1 MRKSV
6 KILAALLSAALLL
19 TGCQGGGDK
28 PTSTTDSGTDKTETI
43 GTFITAVQ
51 GDPSSFNP
59 DMKSDDYLW
68 PMAQN
73 LFNRLYKLAPGDVPI
88 PDLATSYEWSDD
100 NMTLTFHLR
109 DGVKWHDGEPLTS
122 KDVKWTYDT
131 IIENKWAK
139 SDTFVNVDTI
149 EAPDD
154 LTVVFNMKNP
164 DAGLV
169 PLLAWYATFILPE
182 HIWNDPAYPDFAKNP
197 AMQKPIGSG
206 PFKFVEYKSGQ
217 SVTLERNEDFF
228 GGAPEIERLI
238 YQIMPD
244 LNTTLEAFKNGEID
258 YITSLPTANLH
269 DFDNDPNYEV
279 FSFLSI
285 NRTYLTFNMEKE
297 PFNNPKLR
305 QAVAYAVDRQAIV
318 DRMGNGVSALPE
330 YFISPLFKDYLN
342 DDYKLPERDIAKA
355 QALMEECGL
364 KKNAEGY
371 YLTVTLDAFENGNF
385 KDVAAIVQPSLKE
398 AGIKVD
404 LNLMEYAA
412 WTDQVKEGRKF
423 NMTMLAGYQGPD
435 ISGIYM
441 RVGINGSNNFT
452 GYASDI
458 MEAALEK
465 GAQNSDPAIRKEA
478 YDEVQR
484 LMSEDMPMVLLIDNG
499 QVIPVKSKFDGT
511 PYQVPDKAATSEFTY
526 VTLKK

>member
-279 FSFLSI
+279 FSS
-285 NRTYLTFNMEKE
+285 
-297 PFNNPKLR
+297 
-305 QAVAYAVDRQAIV
+305 
-318 DRMGNGVSALPE
+318 
-330 YFISPLFKDYLN
+330 
-342 DDYKLPERDIAKA
+342 
-355 QALMEECGL
+355 
-364 KKNAEGY
+364 
-371 YLTVTLDAFENGNF
+371 
-385 KDVAAIVQPSLKE
+385 
-398 AGIKVD
+398 
-404 LNLMEYAA
+404 
-412 WTDQVKEGRKF
+412 
-423 NMTMLAGYQGPD
+423 
-435 ISGIYM
+435 
-441 RVGINGSNNFT
+441 
-452 GYASDI
+452 
-458 MEAALEK
+458 
-465 GAQNSDPAIRKEA
+465 
-478 YDEVQR
+478 
-484 LMSEDMPMVLLIDNG
+484 
-499 QVIPVKSKFDGT
+499 
-511 PYQVPDKAATSEFTY
+511 
-526 VTLKK
+526 